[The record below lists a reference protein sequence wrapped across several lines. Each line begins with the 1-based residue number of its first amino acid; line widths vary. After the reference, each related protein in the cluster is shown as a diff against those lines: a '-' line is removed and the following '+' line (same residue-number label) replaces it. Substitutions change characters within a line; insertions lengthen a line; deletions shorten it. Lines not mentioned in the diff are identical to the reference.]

1 MNKLEQNLDYQYQKT
16 CGISF
21 QVTSLAINHHLIES
35 CVSLSFFLRK
45 KLKPMFLWFMN
56 LHSTLHLHSAFGFS
70 IKKSLYVTFFQ
81 L

>member
-35 CVSLSFFLRK
+35 CVSLSFF
-45 KLKPMFLWFMN
+45 FW
-56 LHSTLHLHSAFGFS
+56 G
-70 IKKSLYVTFFQ
+70 KSLNQCFYGLWTSTVLYISTV
-81 L
+81 LLALVSKSPYT